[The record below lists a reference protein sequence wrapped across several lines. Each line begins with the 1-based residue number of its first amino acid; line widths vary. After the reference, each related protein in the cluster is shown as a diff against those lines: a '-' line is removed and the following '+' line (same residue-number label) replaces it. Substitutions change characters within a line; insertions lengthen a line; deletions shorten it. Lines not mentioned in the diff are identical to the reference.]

1 MESMETNWIRSSKTE
16 EAMAARSAVPS
27 FLIRVQVY
35 QGKACLSDKD
45 FFKPHISIGSSNKAD
60 LTLKHPHIARRHAYL
75 YAENGQIFVVSPP
88 GQKVLYVN
96 GKPAK
101 AALLDLN
108 DSIEIGPYTLKAQ
121 IQSAENRKKAKD
133 DTVKDDI
140 RYRLVFTG
148 KIQKGHSP
156 ERVLQVLKKRLKL
169 NGQAKLALSS
179 GKPLT
184 IKKDLSLQEVFK
196 FKKAFEKTGAVGEVQ
211 AVIEPAEIEEKPR
224 NGKSVKNLE
233 IKGQPLPEPTLSS
246 ALAAA
251 EDEEDEE
258 EDDIEAP
265 FSLREK
271 LSNFTAYDRRPE
283 NKVLKAD
290 RLISV
295 FKYRGDEV
303 VDVQYVDSKE
313 SYFIDFNRKRFC
325 LVRKTRSGEN
335 YFYFNNSF
343 SGTVRS
349 RQTET
354 IPIENLHVKENLYR
368 KRKGLYRISLPDSGE
383 VIVTSGSYDY
393 HIRSILP
400 GLSPAVQAS
409 TKTKELPWKHGVAS
423 LLIHTVILVAFSVMT
438 LAPAK
443 ETLEPETR
451 FVQVDPHQLEKLQKK
466 TKPVVKP
473 PAPPKPEPVKP
484 TPKPVEKKVVAKKKP
499 VPKPKKRIKKP
510 PKRVVAKSKRKAT
523 KTRSKKKTRQVVASK
538 HPEAGGGMGKGNVRN
553 RNVKQVGI
561 LSMLG
566 DSTADSSQPVL
577 AEVTNLDAVKSPS
590 AGQAKFK
597 VGGIKGKLGNSKIVV
612 ASSDVLSTKGDTQVL
627 RSSGAGGKGRVA
639 ALEKG
644 SVGQKKVM
652 GMVQARLNRSVKI
665 RGGMSR
671 EAVKRVIEQH
681 LDEITYCYETAL
693 ISNPSIKG
701 KITLEWKIR
710 MSGAVGEVRIKSS
723 TVKSDEIYGC
733 IKSAIK
739 SWRFPQPVGNEVVVS
754 YPFIFD
760 IVGF

>member
-1 MESMETNWIRSSKTE
+1 MESMETNWIHSSKTE
-16 EAMAARSAVPS
+16 GMMAGKSAVPT

-45 FFKPHISIGSSNKAD
+45 FFKTNLSIGSSNKAD
-60 LTLKHPHIARRHAYL
+60 LTLKDPNIARRHAYL
-75 YAENGQIFVVSPP
+75 YAENQQIFVVAPP
-88 GQKVLYVN
+88 HQSTLSVN

-101 AALLDLN
+101 AALLGRN
-108 DSIEIGPYTLKAQ
+108 DRIEIGPYTLKAQ
-121 IQSAENRKKAKD
+121 IQSVENR
-133 DTVKDDI
+133 THQPVKDDI
-140 RYRLVFTG
+140 KYRLVFSG

-156 ERVLQVLKKRLKL
+156 RRVAQVLKKRLKL
-169 NGQAKLALSS
+169 NGQAKLALFS

-184 IKKDLSLQEVFK
+184 IKKDLGLQEAFR
-196 FKKAFEKTGAVGEVQ
+196 FKKAFEKTGAIGEVQ
-211 AVIEPAEIEEKPR
+211 AIIEPAESDEKPR
-224 NGKSVKNLE
+224 NGKSAKKLN
-233 IKGQPLPEPTLSS
+233 IKGQALPEPTLAS

-251 EDEEDEE
+251 EDEEDEEE

-271 LSNFTAYDRRPE
+271 LSTFTAYDRRPQ
-283 NKVLKAD
+283 NKVLRAD
-290 RLISV
+290 RPIAV

-303 VDVQYVDSKE
+303 VDVQYLNIKE
-313 SYFIDFNRKRFC
+313 SYYIEFNRKRFC
-325 LVRKTRSGEN
+325 LVRKNRSGES

-343 SGTVRS
+343 SGAVRN
-349 RQTET
+349 RQSGN
-354 IPIENLHVKENLYR
+354 ISIENLQVEENLYR
-368 KRKGLYRISLPDSGE
+368 RRKGLYRISLPDSDE
-383 VIVTSGSYDY
+383 VIVSSGSYDY
-393 HIRSILP
+393 HIRAIVPSQ
-400 GLSPAVQAS
+400 SPAVRTS
-409 TKTKELPWKHGVAS
+409 VRTKELPWKHAAAS
-423 LLIHTVILVAFSVMT
+423 LLVHTIILIIFSVLT
-438 LAPAK
+438 VSPAK
-443 ETLEPETR
+443 DALEPETR
-451 FVQVDPHQLEKLQKK
+451 FVQVDPQQLEQLQKK

-473 PAPPKPEPVKP
+473 PPPPKPEAVKP
-484 TPKPVEKKVVAKKKP
+484 TPKPVEKKVVPKKKP
-499 VPKPKKRIKKP
+499 VAKPKKRIKKP
-510 PKRVVAKSKRKAT
+510 PKRVVAKSRRKST
-523 KTRSKKKTRQVVASK
+523 KPKFTKKTRRVVTSR
-538 HPEAGGGMGKGNVRN
+538 HPEAGGGTGKGNVRN

-566 DSTADSSQPVL
+566 DSKADNSQPLL

-612 ASSDVLSTKGDTQVL
+612 TSSEVLATKGDTQVL
-627 RSSGAGGKGRVA
+627 RSTGAGGKGRVA

-652 GMVQARLNRSVKI
+652 GMVQARLNKSVKI

-681 LDEITYCYETAL
+681 LDEVTYCYETAL

-701 KITLEWKIR
+701 KITFEWKIR

-723 TVKSDEIYGC
+723 TIKSDEIYGC